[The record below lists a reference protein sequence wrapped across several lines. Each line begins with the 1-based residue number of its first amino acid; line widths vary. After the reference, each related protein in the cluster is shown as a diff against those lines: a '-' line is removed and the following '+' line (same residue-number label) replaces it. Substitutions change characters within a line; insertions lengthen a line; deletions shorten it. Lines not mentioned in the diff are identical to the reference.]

1 MTRVASIFS
10 QMMALIPRV
19 EFATLVREHKAERHA
34 RGFTC
39 WAQFLAMMFCQFGRA
54 NSLREICGGLATCE
68 GKLRHLGLSDAPKRS
83 TLAYANEHRPW
94 ELYRDLFYTLQRRF
108 TAEAAGAVKKGT
120 GRAHHFRFKNKLL
133 SMDAST
139 IALTLSVFDW
149 AHYQRAKGAVK
160 LHLVLDHDGYL
171 PSYAVITTGK
181 THDIKVARG
190 IKFDAGTVVVFD
202 KGYLDYKWWQQLDQQ
217 GVFFV
222 SRLKKDA
229 KFTVI
234 EDRDIPPTQKHI
246 LKDQGIVLPGWRQLG
261 KEGLALRRIEVWLED
276 KQEVLVLVT
285 NHPRL
290 AASTIAAVYKD
301 RWQIETFFK
310 CIKQLLKVKT
320 FVGTS
325 QAAVMTQIWTALIVM
340 LLLRWLRL
348 KSTYGWSLSNLIAML
363 RMQLFVYRDLWTW
376 LNNPFEGPPQLVTSK
391 QFLLPLT

>member
-1 MTRVASIFS
+1 
-10 QMMALIPRV
+10 MALIPRL
-19 EFATLVREHKAERHA
+19 EFAALVGEHKAERHA

-39 WAQFLAMMFCQFGRA
+39 WGQFLAMMFCQFGRA
-54 NSLREICGGLATCE
+54 NSLREICGGLASCE
-68 GKLRHLGLSDAPKRS
+68 GKLRHLGLSEGPKRS

-94 ELYRDLFYTLQRRF
+94 ELYRDLFYTLKKRF
-108 TAEAAGAVKKGT
+108 TVEAAGHPTKGT
-120 GRAHHFRFKNKLL
+120 GRMHNFRFKNKLL

-181 THDIKVARG
+181 THDIKVAHRM
-190 IKFDAGTVVVFD
+190 KFDAGTVVVFD
-202 KGYLDYKWWQQLDQQ
+202 KGYIDYKWWQQLDQQ

-229 KFTVI
+229 KYEVVG
-234 EDRDIPPTQKHI
+234 ERDVPPTHKHI
-246 LKDQGIVLPGWRQLG
+246 LRDQEIVLPGWRQLG

-285 NHPRL
+285 NHLRL
-290 AASTIAAVYKD
+290 AASTIAAVYRD

-310 CIKQLLKVKT
+310 SIKQLLKVKT

-325 QAAVMTQIWTALIVM
+325 EKAVMTQIWTALIVM

-363 RMQLFVYRDLWTW
+363 RMQLFVYRDLWAW
-376 LNNPFEGPPQLVTSK
+376 LNNPFEGPPQLAISE
-391 QFLLPLT
+391 QLLLPLI